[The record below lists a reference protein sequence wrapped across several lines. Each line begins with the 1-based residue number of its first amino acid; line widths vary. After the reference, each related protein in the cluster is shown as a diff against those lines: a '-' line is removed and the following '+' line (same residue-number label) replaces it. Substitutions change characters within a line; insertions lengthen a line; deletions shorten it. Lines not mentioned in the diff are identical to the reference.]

1 MQEITL
7 HQTLPLI
14 FRDEPIQPSEVWR
27 TEVMFFRGNYYL
39 IEATSGAGKSSLCSF
54 LYGWR
59 GDYLGNICF
68 DGQDIRKL
76 SAGAWSAIRKSSLS
90 FLFQEMRLFDE
101 LTAWENVKL
110 KNDLTKY
117 KEEKELRHYFELLGI
132 EDRQNTPA
140 RILSLGQQQRVAAIR
155 SLCQPFD
162 FLLLDEPISHLDE
175 ENASLLASL
184 YKAEAEQQGAGIITT
199 SVGKHLPLSYANVLH
214 L

>member
-7 HQTLPLI
+7 HQTLPLV

-27 TEVMFFRGNYYL
+27 REVTFRRGNYYL

-76 SAGAWSAIRKSSLS
+76 SAGAWSTIRKSSLS

-101 LTAWENVKL
+101 LTAW
-110 KNDLTKY
+110 
-117 KEEKELRHYFELLGI
+117 EEKELRHYFELLGI

-199 SVGKHLPLSYANVLH
+199 SVGKHLPLSYTNVLH